1 MEKQNQVV
9 SGTCANLRQGHVVL
23 LSQELLPSAVSEI
36 YQGDCPAVVVSQTC
50 DIVQKSKSYLS
61 LAPILLDISEGDRKN
76 AAKGRQPLILYFQ
89 DAERKTEFLA
99 NMENIFFLEKA
110 RLDGCEI
117 LATLSDTE
125 TDPAARG
132 FAARVA
138 QVFLRFPFPDDV
150 FPRFRKLRDEVQ
162 KKTGKQGNFSRVLD
176 YVSEIRVSC
185 MDWNATPREI
195 TVFFIV
201 ASEYLGVTAE
211 TGQDQVNSE
220 FEGMNLDSLSRRIL
234 ESIDRR
240 ESDTVRQE
248 LWACFGMLIE
258 QRYLQP
264 DTDDGNQDEIVVE
277 IISEAEM
284 TVEEYRRTESLDLE
298 ALSHM

>member
-1 MEKQNQVV
+1 M
-9 SGTCANLRQGHVVL
+9 
-23 LSQELLPSAVSEI
+23 
-36 YQGDCPAVVVSQTC
+36 
-50 DIVQKSKSYLS
+50 
-61 LAPILLDISEGDRKN
+61 
-76 AAKGRQPLILYFQ
+76 
-89 DAERKTEFLA
+89 
-99 NMENIFFLEKA
+99 
-110 RLDGCEI
+110 
-117 LATLSDTE
+117 
-125 TDPAARG
+125 
-132 FAARVA
+132 
-138 QVFLRFPFPDDV
+138 
-150 FPRFRKLRDEVQ
+150 
-162 KKTGKQGNFSRVLD
+162 
-176 YVSEIRVSC
+176 
-185 MDWNATPREI
+185 
-195 TVFFIV
+195 FFIV